1 MQHRQIILHCP
12 DHWHRMLVKPAI
24 TSRRKGLSFLRATVT
39 PAHAIWQKRAETA
52 RTHSVQVCV
61 ESEDTLTRSVDFTH
75 LPSPLAW
82 KIHAHFL
89 KTPDVDVP
97 DNIATTIELPASTL
111 NSGAS
116 NFPAPSETCCRGL
129 TLNRLRSLQN

>member
-1 MQHRQIILHCP
+1 
-12 DHWHRMLVKPAI
+12 MLVKPAI

-61 ESEDTLTRSVDFTH
+61 ESGDTLTKSVDFTH

-89 KTPDVDVP
+89 KTPDVEVP

-116 NFPAPSETCCRGL
+116 TMLPQA
-129 TLNRLRSLQN
+129 RLAVEA